1 MLRALWTSKSGLNA
15 NQEKLDTISNN
26 IANVNTTGYKKVEVG
41 FKDLL
46 AESLDELGNPLNN
59 KDAVIGTG
67 VKAGQWYR
75 DNSQGSLAQTT
86 KPTDIAIDGEGY
98 FRVINS
104 DGNSLYT
111 RDGDFS
117 VDSLG
122 RIVDN
127 LGNKLHIEYANGY
140 SETNTTFTSNNFLIN
155 QSGDVFIKENDK
167 TIKVGEIPTYTAIGE
182 DSFVSVGNNLYQPQE
197 EVQPF
202 RTRNNDLLQGFLEG
216 SNVDISQE
224 FSDMIL
230 TQRAFQLSSKGI
242 TTADE
247 MWGMINNLRSS

>member
-15 NQEKLDTISNN
+15 NQEKLDVISNN
-26 IANVNTTGYKKVEVG
+26 IANVNTTGYKKVEVE

-46 AESLDELGNPLNN
+46 SESLDKLGTPINE
-59 KDAVIGTG
+59 KGSIISTG
-67 VKAGQWYR
+67 VRAGQWYR
-75 DNSQGSLAQTT
+75 VNGQGSLMQTT
-86 KPTDIAIDGEGY
+86 KTTDLAIDGEGY
-98 FRVINS
+98 FRVIAS

-117 VDSLG
+117 VDLSG

-127 LGNKLHIEYANGY
+127 VGNKLHIEYENGF
-140 SETNTTFTSNNFLIN
+140 SEENTTFTSDNFLVNENGEI
-155 QSGDVFIKENDK
+155 FIKEKSN
-167 TIKVGEIPTYTAIGE
+167 TVKVGEIPTYTAVGE
-182 DSFVSVGNNLYQPQE
+182 DAFISVGNNLYQPQAD
-197 EVQPF
+197 VQVF
-202 RTRNNDLLQGFLEG
+202 RTRDNNLNQGFLEG

-242 TTADE
+242 STADE